1 MAAARGSPSL
11 RLMKRTFPVIWAI
24 HDRTRTGKLEAFKD
38 RLELT
43 SRDHTLSFSRDAVTH
58 YAVER
63 RADAR
68 IRGLPAVTVQLA
80 GGEIVRIASLGGPGS
95 LHEIAATVAAPGDNE
110 GGLPQEL
117 AGAGT

>member
-1 MAAARGSPSL
+1 
-11 RLMKRTFPVIWAI
+11 MKKTFPVIWAL
-24 HDRTRTGKLEAFKD
+24 HDRTHTGKLEVSED

-43 SRDHTLSFSRDAVTH
+43 SRDHTLSFPGDSVTH

-68 IRGLPAVTVQLA
+68 IRGLPAITVRLA
-80 GGEIVRIASLGGPGS
+80 GGETVRIASLGGPGS
-95 LHEIAATVAAPGDNE
+95 LHEIAAMVAAPGDNR